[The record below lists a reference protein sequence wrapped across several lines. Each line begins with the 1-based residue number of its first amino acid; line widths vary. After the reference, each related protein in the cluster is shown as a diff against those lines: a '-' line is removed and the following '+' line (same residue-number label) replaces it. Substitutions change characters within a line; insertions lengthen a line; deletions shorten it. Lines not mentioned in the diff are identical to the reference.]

1 MTVLLAILKG
11 AGILLLSIL
20 ILLLAVLTLLL
31 IVPFRYRLEGAYQ
44 EKLTLQGKVT
54 WLLHFVSVRASY
66 DGTLTYGLKLAGISF
81 EPGRIRQSRIK
92 KAIRFCKDR
101 LQRLF
106 EKLASLFARSL
117 TAPVEEEEEQE
128 ELPKEG
134 DSGEKARTEE
144 TASGGGDDTD
154 AGSEETREAIPKERS
169 ENADASE
176 QETAEEKQSFGERIK
191 GLEEK
196 LESAQDKLD
205 DIRDNLEYYL
215 DLLGQ
220 ARTQEA
226 LKTVTGQLLR
236 MLRHILPSRL
246 AIHAILGIPD
256 PAAMGQL
263 MAVQGM
269 LYPVLH
275 QKVWIEPDFEEKR
288 MEGTLAAQG
297 RIRLVTLLFCALRII
312 LKRDVIYLIKRL
324 RRKKED

>member
-11 AGILLLSIL
+11 AGILLLSVL

-44 EKLTLQGKVT
+44 EKLTLQGRVT

-92 KAIRFCKDR
+92 KAIRFCKDW
-101 LQRLF
+101 LHRLF

-117 TAPVEEEEEQE
+117 TAPVEEEEGQE

-144 TASGGGDDTD
+144 TASGGDDTD
-154 AGSEETREAIPKERS
+154 AGGEETREAMPKERS

-176 QETAEEKQSFGERIK
+176 QETAGEKQSFGERIK

>member
-11 AGILLLSIL
+11 AGILLLSVL

-44 EKLTLQGKVT
+44 EKLTLQGRVT

-81 EPGRIRQSRIK
+81 EPGRIRQSRLK
-92 KAIRFCKDR
+92 KDR
-101 LQRLF
+101 LHRLC

-117 TAPVEEEEEQE
+117 TAPVEEEEEPE
-128 ELPKEG
+128 ETPAER

-144 TASGGGDDTD
+144 TASGGDDTD
-154 AGSEETREAIPKERS
+154 AGGEETREAMPKERS

-196 LESAQDKLD
+196 LESVQDN
-205 DIRDNLEYYL
+205 IRDNLEYYL

-236 MLRHILPSRL
+236 MLRHILPNRL
-246 AIHAILGIPD
+246 AIHAIIGIPD

-275 QKVWIEPDFEEKR
+275 QKVWIEPDFEQKR
-288 MEGTLAAQG
+288 MEGTFTAQG

>member
-11 AGILLLSIL
+11 AGILLLFVL

-31 IVPFRYRLEGAYQ
+31 IVPFRYRLEGAYH
-44 EKLTLQGKVT
+44 EKLTLQGRVT

-101 LQRLF
+101 LHRLF

-117 TAPVEEEEEQE
+117 TAPVEEEEEPE
-128 ELPKEG
+128 ELSAEG
-134 DSGEKARTEE
+134 DSVEKAQTEE

-154 AGSEETREAIPKERS
+154 VWGEEAQEAIPKERS
-169 ENADASE
+169 ENADSSE
-176 QETAEEKQSFGERIK
+176 QETAEKKQSFGERIK

-236 MLRHILPSRL
+236 MLRHILPTRL
-246 AIHAILGIPD
+246 AVHAIIGIPD
-256 PAAMGQL
+256 PAAMGQF

-288 MEGTLAAQG
+288 MEGTFTAQG

>member
-11 AGILLLSIL
+11 AGILLLSVL

-44 EKLTLQGKVT
+44 EKLTLQGRVT

-81 EPGRIRQSRIK
+81 EPGRIRQSRLK

-117 TAPVEEEEEQE
+117 TAPVEEEEEPE
-128 ELPKEG
+128 ETPAEG

-169 ENADASE
+169 ENADSPE

-246 AIHAILGIPD
+246 AIHAIIGIPD

-275 QKVWIEPDFEEKR
+275 QKVLIEPDFEEKR

-297 RIRLVTLLFCALRII
+297 RIRLVTLLFCAIRII

>member
-31 IVPFRYRLEGAYQ
+31 IVPFRYRVEGAYQ

-81 EPGRIRQSRIK
+81 EPGRIRQSRLK
-92 KAIRFCKDR
+92 KSIRFCKDR
-101 LQRLF
+101 LHRLF

-117 TAPVEEEEEQE
+117 TTPVEEEEEQE
-128 ELPKEG
+128 EPPKEG

-154 AGSEETREAIPKERS
+154 AVGEETQQTIPKGRS
-169 ENADASE
+169 ENADASG
-176 QETAEEKQSFGERIK
+176 QETAEKKQSFGERIK

-236 MLRHILPSRL
+236 MLRHILPTRL
-246 AIHAILGIPD
+246 AVHAIIGIPD

-275 QKVWIEPDFEEKR
+275 QKVWIEPEFEQKR
-288 MEGTLAAQG
+288 MEGTFTAQG

>member
-11 AGILLLSIL
+11 AGILLLSVL

-44 EKLTLQGKVT
+44 EKLTLQGRVT

-81 EPGRIRQSRIK
+81 EPGRIRQSRLK

-101 LQRLF
+101 LHRLF

-117 TAPVEEEEEQE
+117 TAPVEEEEEPE
-128 ELPKEG
+128 ETPAER

-144 TASGGGDDTD
+144 TASGGDDTD
-154 AGSEETREAIPKERS
+154 AGGEETREAMPKERS

-196 LESAQDKLD
+196 LESVQDKLD

-236 MLRHILPSRL
+236 MLRHILPNRL
-246 AIHAILGIPD
+246 AIHAIIGIPD

-275 QKVWIEPDFEEKR
+275 QKVWIEPDFEQKR
-288 MEGTLAAQG
+288 MEGTFTAQG

>member
-11 AGILLLSIL
+11 AGILLLFVL

-44 EKLTLQGKVT
+44 EKLTLQGRVT

-101 LQRLF
+101 LHRLF

-117 TAPVEEEEEQE
+117 TAPVEEEEGQE
-128 ELPKEG
+128 EPPAEG
-134 DSGEKARTEE
+134 DSGEKVRTEE
-144 TASGGGDDTD
+144 TASGGDDTY
-154 AGSEETREAIPKERS
+154 AGGEETQEAIPKERS

-236 MLRHILPSRL
+236 MLRHILPTRL
-246 AIHAILGIPD
+246 AVHAIIGIPD

-288 MEGTLAAQG
+288 MEGTFTAQG